1 MRILLIGGTGF
12 LGTHLIHALQDHSLT
27 VFHRG
32 RTKTTLSGVQHIFGE
47 RSNISEYRTPIQQFD
62 PDLVIDVTPYTQ
74 LQAEKVTDVFR
85 GICKKFVVISSA
97 DVYRNYNGWRG
108 KTDAPPEK
116 VPLSEDAPLRTQL
129 YPYKNT
135 TLDQPDWIEKYDKI
149 LVERVYQNS
158 DICSSVICRLPKL
171 YGEGD
176 TQHHLLP
183 ALRRMWDQRP
193 YIVLPETLA
202 DWKWSRCYAG
212 NISQMVTSIIRADTF
227 EPAVYNLG
235 PGHALC
241 EKNWLSSL
249 ADVTNWKGEI
259 RTASQNVIPDTG
271 TAYHWGYDLEL
282 DTSRF
287 WQRFPETQ
295 ILPLEASLEKSI
307 HWEKKNAAGQSSSY
321 YLDYNIEDI
330 IMKRQ
335 ES

>member
-1 MRILLIGGTGF
+1 MRLLLLGGTGF
-12 LGTHLIHALQDHSLT
+12 LGSHLIHTLQDHTLS

-32 RTKTTLSGVQHIFGE
+32 KTRKDLPGVRHIFGE
-47 RSNISEYRTPIQQFD
+47 RNKLTDYRTALQQFD
-62 PDLVIDVTPYTQ
+62 PDLVIDVNPYTE

-85 GICKKFVVISSA
+85 GICRHFVVISSA

-108 KTDAPPEK
+108 KTDAPPEQ

-135 TLDQPDWIEKYDKI
+135 NQNQPRWIEKYEKS

-158 DICSSVICRLPKL
+158 DTCSSVICRLPKL

-176 TQHHLLP
+176 TQHHIVP
-183 ALRRMWDQRP
+183 ALRRMWDERP
-193 YIVLPETLA
+193 YIVLSETLA

-212 NISQMVTSIIRADTF
+212 NISQMITSIIRADTF

-235 PGHALC
+235 PEKTLS
-241 EKNWLSSL
+241 EKNWLAKI
-249 ADVTNWKGEI
+249 ADVANWSGEI
-259 RTASQNVIPDTG
+259 RTVAPDVIPDRSNPF
-271 TAYHWGYDLEL
+271 HWEYNLEL

-295 ILPLEASLEKSI
+295 ILPLEAALERSI
-307 HWEKKNAAGQSSSY
+307 RWEKKHTAGQFDSY
-321 YLDYNIEDI
+321 YLDYTIEDEI
-330 IMKRQ
+330 IKKQ
-335 ES
+335 EL